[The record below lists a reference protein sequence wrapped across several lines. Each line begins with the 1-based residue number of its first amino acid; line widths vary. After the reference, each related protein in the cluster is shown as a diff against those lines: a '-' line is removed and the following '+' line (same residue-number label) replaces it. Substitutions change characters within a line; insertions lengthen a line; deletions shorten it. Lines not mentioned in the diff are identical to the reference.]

1 MLFLLSCIPNWEK
14 NNSTS
19 SEVDVHVDVN
29 SPVDTGVSCTE
40 LGSFEVSETVTWFF
54 WGGASA
60 PAVELSP
67 EVFQPA
73 CEGFE
78 AISDVPW
85 LNIEMASSEPLL
97 PVTLLP
103 DELVSGRHEATIQ
116 IKDIY
121 FDSVLS
127 EFSVQ
132 LSTLVCPATRSVAQ
146 RRALVIGV
154 DGLDGEEF
162 DSADTPNMDQL
173 K

>member
-1 MLFLLSCIPNWEK
+1 M
-14 NNSTS
+14 
-19 SEVDVHVDVN
+19 V
-29 SPVDTGVSCTE
+29 
-40 LGSFEVSETVTWFF
+40 FE
-54 WGGASA
+54 GGASA

-97 PVTLLP
+97 TVTLLP

-132 LSTLVCPATRSVAQ
+132 LSTLVSPPDESVAQ

-173 K
+173 QMGGFGQECTDSAHRDDLFRPRLDIDSHGR